1 MKKMEIKAEDMANAL
16 RAYAKKYNDSRA
28 EIIANAIDY
37 GMMPNANISVEIKG
51 QSESC
56 EIVRAMQDNKI
67 SPLEGWRA
75 LKGAYAAMSPADRV
89 EDYICAARD
98 LFKAE
103 QSSYENISTGID

>member
-1 MKKMEIKAEDMANAL
+1 MKINGQQLAFAL
-16 RAYAKKYNDSRA
+16 RAYAQKYNDSRG
-28 EIIANAIDY
+28 EMIANAIDY

-89 EDYICAARD
+89 EDYICAVDD
-98 LFKAE
+98 LDYVEK
-103 QSSYENISTGID
+103 S

>member
-1 MKKMEIKAEDMANAL
+1 MKSM
-16 RAYAKKYNDSRA
+16 
-28 EIIANAIDY
+28 
-37 GMMPNANISVEIKG
+37 
-51 QSESC
+51 SESYK
-56 EIVRAMQDNKI
+56 IVRMMKAGDI

-75 LKGAYAAMSPADRV
+75 LRVAYAAMSPADRV